1 MVIKLD
7 LKKNE
12 IYTAEITGM
21 TAEGNGVC
29 RVKDIAVFVPFTAVG
44 DYAEIRIVKV
54 AKNYAF
60 GKIEN
65 LLISSVDRQS
75 PDCTAFGKCGG
86 CVYRHI
92 NYEAEKSAKAQ
103 RVKDAITRIGGLS
116 ESVMRPLIGA
126 EQTDG
131 YRNKVQLPF
140 VRDTDGHIR
149 IGFFAPRSHRVVP
162 LKSCHLQ
169 SPTFDKAIKIVLRWA
184 NEENIEPYNETTHT
198 GILRHLYLRH
208 AMKTNELMVC
218 IVICTQRLKGEKHL
232 VQCLCEGLDNL
243 KTVVLNI
250 NTERTN
256 VITGKK
262 NRVLYGSGAITDE
275 LCGLKFKISPL
286 SFYQVN
292 RDQAEKLYQK
302 ACEYADLKPHE
313 TLLDLYCGTGT
324 IGLTMARKVKKLI
337 GVEIVSQAI
346 EDAKKNAAENGITN
360 AEFFCADAAQAA
372 VQLAERGEKPDCIII
387 DPPRKGCDV
396 ALIQTIVQM
405 SPSRIV
411 YVSCDPGTLA
421 RDLKLFCEQNYNIEE
436 VTPIDLF
443 PRTAHVETV
452 VLMSKIDK

>member
-1 MVIKLD
+1 MVMNLD

-12 IYTAEITGM
+12 IYTAEITGV

-29 RVKDIAVFVPFTAVG
+29 RIKDIAVFVPFAAVG
-44 DYAEIRIVKV
+44 DSAEIRIVKV
-54 AKNYAF
+54 AKIYAF

-65 LLISSVDRQS
+65 ILESSADRQI
-75 PDCTAFGKCGG
+75 PDCEVFGNCGG

-92 NYEAEKSAKAQ
+92 NYEAEKSAKFQ
-103 RVKDAITRIGGLS
+103 RVKDAVTRIGGLDKAI
-116 ESVMRPLIGA
+116 VQPLIGA

-140 VRDTDGHIR
+140 VRDTDGQIR
-149 IGFFAPRSHRVVP
+149 VGFFAPRSHRVIP

-169 SPTFDKAIKIVLRWA
+169 SAAFDTAIDIVLRWA
-184 NEENIEPYNETTHT
+184 NKENIEPYDEATHT

-218 IVICTQRLKGEKHL
+218 LVICAEKVKGEAQL
-232 VQCLCEGLDNL
+232 VQCLHEGLDHL

-250 NTERTN
+250 NTDHTN
-256 VITGKK
+256 VIIGKK

-292 RDQAEKLYQK
+292 RDQAERLYQK
-302 ACEYADLKPHE
+302 ACEYARLKPHE

-337 GVEIVSQAI
+337 GVEIVPQAI
-346 EDAKKNAAENGITN
+346 EDAKKNAAANGIEN

-372 VQLAERGEKPDCIII
+372 IRLENRGEKPDCIII
-387 DPPRKGCDV
+387 DPPRKGCDTTLV
-396 ALIQTIVQM
+396 ETIVRM
-405 SPSRIV
+405 EPSRVV

-421 RDLKLFCEQNYNIEE
+421 RDLKQFHEQGYNIEE
-436 VTPIDLF
+436 ITPVDLF
-443 PRTAHVETV
+443 PRTVHVECV
-452 VLMSKIDK
+452 VLMTKYD

>member
-1 MVIKLD
+1 MVIKVD

-29 RVKDIAVFVPFTAVG
+29 HIKDIAVFVPFTAVG

-54 AKNYAF
+54 VKHYAF
-60 GKIEN
+60 GKVEN
-65 LLISSVDRQS
+65 ILIPSADRQCS
-75 PDCTAFGKCGG
+75 DCIAFGKCGG

-103 RVKDAITRIGGLS
+103 RVKDAVTRIGGLDA
-116 ESVMRPLIGA
+116 SVMRPLIGA

-149 IGFFAPRSHRVVP
+149 VGFFAPRSHRVIP
-162 LKSCHLQ
+162 LESCNLQ
-169 SPTFDKAIKIVLRWA
+169 SPVFDKAIDIVLRWA
-184 NEENIEPYNETTHT
+184 NEENIEPYDETTHK

-218 IVICTQRLKGEKHL
+218 IVICAQKLKGEEHL

-243 KTVVLNI
+243 QTVVLNI
-250 NTERTN
+250 NTAQTN

-302 ACEYADLKPHE
+302 AYEYANLKPHE

-324 IGLTMARKVKKLI
+324 IGLTMAQKVKKLV
-337 GVEIVSQAI
+337 GVEIVPQAI
-346 EDAKKNAAENGITN
+346 EDAKKNAEANRIEN

-372 VQLAERGEKPDCIII
+372 VWLEEHGEKPDCIII
-387 DPPRKGCDV
+387 DPPRKGCDA
-396 ALIQTIVQM
+396 ALIQTIVRM

-421 RDLKLFCEQNYNIEE
+421 RDLKLFHEQNYNVKEA
-436 VTPIDLF
+436 TPVDLF
-443 PRTAHVETV
+443 PRTAHVESV
-452 VLMSKIDK
+452 VLLTKVQN